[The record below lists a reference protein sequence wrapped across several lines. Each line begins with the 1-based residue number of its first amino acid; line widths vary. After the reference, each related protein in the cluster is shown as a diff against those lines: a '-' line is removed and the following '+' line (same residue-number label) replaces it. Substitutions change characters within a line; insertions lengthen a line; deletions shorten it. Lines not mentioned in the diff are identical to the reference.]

1 MQPTTRRTVLTSL
14 AASALAAP
22 AVARA
27 SPTVAVVGGGFGGIT
42 AARELVARG
51 IPAILIEPSPTYTT
65 CPASNAVIG
74 GLLPFSSL
82 VFDYQGVKRAGISIV
97 QDSAKAIDVQARRV
111 QLAGGG
117 TLTYDRLIVSPGID
131 LRFDAIPGY
140 DAAAPKRMPHAWKA
154 GPQTALLARQLEAME
169 DGGLVVLTIPAMP
182 YRCPPGP
189 YERASLIAHFLKTRK
204 PKSKLVVL
212 DAKDTFSKQALFTAA
227 WKNLYPDHLEYV
239 PCAKGG
245 ELVSVDS
252 AAMSVLAKAGR
263 FQAAVANIIPPQ
275 HASALCF
282 ESGLADPYGWCRIDA
297 ATFESIRVPGVHVIG
312 DASAAGAMPKS
323 AFAANAQAKVC
334 AQAVADLLN
343 GRAPQKPKLINTCYS
358 LVAPDYGIS
367 IADVYEVEWDL
378 LVAIPEAHGLSPL
391 TAPDSFRA
399 EEAAFGA
406 AWFRTITQQVFG

>member
-1 MQPTTRRTVLTSL
+1 MRPTTRRTVLTGL
-14 AASALAAP
+14 AASAIAAP
-22 AVARA
+22 AIARA
-27 SPTVAVVGGGFGGIT
+27 QPTVVVIGGGFGGVT
-42 AARELVARG
+42 AARELVAHG
-51 IPAILIEPSPTYTT
+51 IAVTLIEPSHTYTT
-65 CPASNAVIG
+65 CPASNAVIA
-74 GLLPFSSL
+74 GLRPFSTL
-82 VFDYQGVKRAGISIV
+82 VFDYEGVKRAGISIV
-97 QDSAKAIDVQARRV
+97 ADSAKGIDARERRV
-111 QLAGGG
+111 HLAGGG
-117 TLTYDRLIVSPGID
+117 SLAYDRLIVSPGID

-140 DAAAPKRMPHAWKA
+140 DTLAPERMPHAWKA
-154 GPQTALLARQLEAME
+154 GPQTTLLARQLEAME
-169 DGGLVVLTIPAMP
+169 DGGLVVLTVPAMP

-212 DAKDTFSKQALFTAA
+212 DAKDTFSKQVLFTAA
-227 WKNLYPDHLEYV
+227 WRTLYPEHLEYV
-239 PCAKGG
+239 PAAGGG
-245 ELVSVDS
+245 ELVSVDP
-252 AAMSVLAKAGR
+252 AAMRVEAKAGR

-275 HASALCF
+275 HAPALCF
-282 ESGLADPYGWCRIDA
+282 GSGLADPYGWCRIDA

-334 AQAVADLLN
+334 AQAVADLLK

-378 LVAIPEAHGLSPL
+378 LAAIPEAHGLSPL
-391 TAPDSFRA
+391 SASDSFRS
-399 EEAAFGA
+399 EEAAYGA